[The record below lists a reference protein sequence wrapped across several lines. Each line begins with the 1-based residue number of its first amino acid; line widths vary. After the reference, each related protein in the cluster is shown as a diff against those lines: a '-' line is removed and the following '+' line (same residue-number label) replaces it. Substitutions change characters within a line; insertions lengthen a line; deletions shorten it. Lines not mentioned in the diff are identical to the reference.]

1 MKRVKRREYM
11 FLGGILLFLP
21 LFLLTGCAKTTTEA
35 DIQRSGEENVSE
47 EVAQEGMQEE
57 NVSVEVVQEAVGE
70 EGIQET
76 SNSNKED
83 VDYDL
88 TKMGS
93 DMVYATVYQMMV
105 DPTTYEGKT
114 VRVNGNYYGGWYEPT
129 AQYYFYVIIEDAMA
143 CCSQGLEFIWE
154 DGSHVYPDEYPADGS
169 EVEVTGI
176 YETYQEEGDQTIY
189 CRLKDAELITME

>member
-1 MKRVKRREYM
+1 MKRVKRQEYM

-35 DIQRSGEENVSE
+35 DIQRIEEENVPE

-57 NVSVEVVQEAVGE
+57 NALEEVEQETVGE
-70 EGIQET
+70 D
-76 SNSNKED
+76 KED

-88 TKMGS
+88 SKMGS

-105 DPTTYEGKT
+105 DPITYEGKT
-114 VRVNGNYYGGWYEPT
+114 VRVSGNYYGGWYEPT

-176 YETYQEEGDQTIY
+176 FETYQEEGDQTIY
-189 CRLKDAELITME
+189 CRLKDAELITTE